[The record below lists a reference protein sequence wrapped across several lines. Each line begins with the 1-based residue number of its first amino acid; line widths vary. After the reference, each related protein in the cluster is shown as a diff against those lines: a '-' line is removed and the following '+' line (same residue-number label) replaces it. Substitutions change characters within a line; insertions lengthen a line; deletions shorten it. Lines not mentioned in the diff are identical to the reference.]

1 MNKMKLFALFSIVC
15 LFMII
20 PAGFSA
26 ENDTAMEA
34 AYNTSDVLT
43 ADYYFDANVGD
54 DTGNG
59 SATNPYKKLTAG
71 RIADNSNIYLASGE
85 YNLSGYKKICNVTFI
100 GSGAS
105 DTVINFHGTG
115 FEVSSSLSLNNVTL
129 NNLGVLNKGTLNATN
144 VIFKGGSTTEGGSI
158 RCDGTNYIINLENCT
173 FCDSHAKYGGAISIS
188 AGTLNINNCL
198 FKDTYSELYGGAIA
212 AKSKAILSINN
223 TKFINTSS
231 NKDSGGAI
239 YIHDSTLDAYNVEIV
254 NSTADFGAAITSL
267 KSFVYLDSFTARLN
281 VAKYYGGAI
290 YAMYREFL
298 ITKSVFDE
306 NSAEN
311 GGAIYAFGVESFF
324 INSNKFTNNR
334 ALNTAGGVYSLKN
347 DVYYDSILDK
357 ELNNTFTNNHALK
370 KSDVY
375 ESQTIDFYINSTDG
389 IFISYDGYYNGTL
402 PSSYDLRSLGQ
413 VTPVKNQGND
423 GNCWAFA
430 ILGALESSI
439 LKATGITLDLS
450 EENMKDLMAEFSPYG
465 RQMETNNG
473 GYDSMGYSYLV
484 NWLGPVND
492 SDDIYKIDAVIS
504 PLLDSF
510 IQIQNIVFL
519 KRNNSTDNDE
529 IKRALMS
536 YGGVSSNLY
545 YTGRYLNGYNYYYD
559 GSLASNHAVVIV
571 GWDDDREISGAP
583 GKGAWIV
590 KNSWGPSWKDK
601 GFFYISY
608 YDSKFARDG
617 IFAFVLNNTIKY
629 DRNYQYDLQGYTDY
643 YINESN
649 TVWYKNRYTAIGN
662 EYLTS
667 VSTYFQK
674 DCSWDL
680 SVYLNGKLKLTQSGT
695 ASKSYM
701 TIDLD
706 QFITL
711 KTGDVFEVVFK
722 ITADNEASFPICEA
736 VSFTENYFTEGMSF
750 VSWDGKN
757 WMDLFNKTGKYSTH
771 VYYGNQVACI
781 KAFTIINKLNPSLEL
796 NVVSEYNPAEFEV
809 VVRNQYG
816 ALAKSG
822 KVTFTVEGE
831 SVQVN
836 VENGVARL
844 SHVFKTLG
852 TNTIKAKF
860 TANGYNT
867 ASKTI
872 TATIYKERTGV
883 SLVFESSV
891 IDYSNRYITASLKD
905 CNANP
910 VAQANVMLE
919 VNGVCYYNFTDNKG
933 MVRFDLADARPGTYP
948 AGIYY
953 DGNAQ
958 FNPSSALS
966 SVTIKAN
973 TDISAIY
980 DGDNHELIADLVDV
994 STGKAIANT
1003 NIVVNIAGKSY
1014 TVKTNSN
1021 GRAVFST
1028 ESLALG
1034 SYEANINYAGSSQF
1048 NPSSAT
1054 VSVLNKANTKLSAV
1068 YDDNARKLIVTLTN
1082 SATGQAV
1089 GGVSVVVYIGSVS
1102 YTVKTNSAGQASLST
1117 SSLVPGNYA
1126 ASVVYN
1132 GNDKYYSSNLSI
1144 DFIVKS
1150 DTAISVVY
1158 SNKEL
1163 LATLTNDFTSEAIG
1177 GAAIIFGF
1185 ADANYTVK
1193 TNSAGQAK
1201 LSTKDMP
1208 LGAYSVAVS
1217 YGGNSLYNP
1226 SSTSIDFNI
1235 KTSTRISAVYNE
1247 DVREITASL
1256 FNDVTDQPVLGATI
1270 GFKINGKTYTNKT
1283 DNSGQAKLSVA
1294 NLPLGTYTAT
1304 VSYGGNSKYESSS
1317 IDVNVPIKANTT
1329 LDVVYNAKDKN
1340 LVATLINDLTGKA
1353 INGATVSVKIN
1364 GITSKIKTDS
1374 TGQVKVS
1381 TKDLASG
1388 IYPASVSYG
1397 GNSKYYSSKTA
1408 MDVLIGVNTRISAAY
1423 KDGVLTATLVEDQT
1437 SRGINGADILV
1448 DFGDVRYTVK
1458 TDSNGQASVSTR
1470 DLAPGS
1476 YTACVSYSGSGGIPS
1491 STSIDIQVK
1500 IDAYFVVEDISVE
1513 YGTDVELTAK
1523 LVNYATGN
1531 GIVGATVGFKF
1542 NGKSYT
1548 AKTDSNGQV
1557 KVTISGL
1564 NPGNY
1569 ETAVT
1574 YNGNSKYN
1582 PAKATFNVIVNK
1594 ITTSF
1599 ELYYDSQT
1607 NEVVATLIN
1616 GATGK
1621 GVYGGTV
1628 GIFLNNVKNI
1638 IITDK
1643 NGQVR
1648 LSLGSADPNTFTAY
1662 ASYAGNTKYFASGAT
1677 ISPLE
1682 SKTTSFISTVYDK
1695 QNAEIVTTLTNTA
1708 TGKGIVGATVGVVI
1722 NNAKNILRTDSAGQ
1736 VIISAAGFDSGI
1748 YSISSSYSG
1757 NSKYTSTS
1765 ATISQFIKKEE

>member
-1 MNKMKLFALFSIVC
+1 MNKMRLFALFSVIC

-20 PAGFSA
+20 PACFSA
-26 ENDTAMEA
+26 QNDTVMEVTN
-34 AYNTSDVLT
+34 NTSDVLIP
-43 ADYYFDANVGD
+43 DYYFDANVD
-54 DTGNG
+54 NDTGNG
-59 SATNPYKKLTAG
+59 SAANPYKQLTAS
-71 RIADNSNIYLASGE
+71 RIADNSNIHLASGV
-85 YNLSGYKKICNVTFI
+85 YTLSAYKKISNVTFI

-105 DTVINFHGTG
+105 DTIINFHGTG
-115 FEVSSSLSLNNVTL
+115 FEVSGSLALNDVTL
-129 NNLGVLNKGTLNATN
+129 NKLAILNKGTLNATN
-144 VIFKGGSTTEGGSI
+144 VIFKGGYNENGGAI
-158 RCDGTNYIINLENCT
+158 RCEGANYSINLENST
-173 FCDSHAKYGGAISIS
+173 FCDSHAKYGGAILIS

-198 FKDTYSELYGGAIA
+198 FNNTYSELYGGAIVA
-212 AKSKAILSINN
+212 SSKAKVSINN
-223 TKFINTSS
+223 TKFLNTLS
-231 NKDSGGAI
+231 NNDSGGAI
-239 YIHDSTLDAYNVEIV
+239 YIYDSTLESFNMEII
-254 NSTADFGAAITSL
+254 NSTANFGGAITSL
-267 KSFVYLDSFTARLN
+267 KSFMYLNNFTARLN
-281 VAKYYGGAI
+281 NAKYYGGAI
-290 YAMYREFL
+290 YAMYREFSL
-298 ITKSVFDE
+298 TKSVFDE

-311 GGAIYAFGVESFF
+311 GGAIYAVGVESFF
-324 INSNKFTNNR
+324 ISSNLFTNNM
-334 ALNTAGGVYSLKN
+334 AVNTAGGIYSLKN

-357 ELNNTFTNNHALK
+357 ALNNTFINNHALK
-370 KSDVY
+370 ENDVY
-375 ESQTIDFYINSTDG
+375 ESQTIDFYINSTDC

-402 PSSYDLRSLGQ
+402 PSKYDLRSLGY

-465 RQMETNNG
+465 RQMETNEG
-473 GYDSMGYSYLV
+473 GYDNMGYSYLV
-484 NWLGPVND
+484 DWLGPVNE
-492 SDDIYKIDAVIS
+492 SDDEYKINAVLS
-504 PLLDSF
+504 PLLDGF
-510 IQIQNIVFL
+510 IQVQNIVFL
-519 KRNNSTDNDE
+519 KRNNSTDNDA

-536 YGGVSSNLY
+536 YGAISSNLY
-545 YTGRYLNGYNYYYD
+545 YHGKYLNGYNYYYD

-571 GWDDDREISGAP
+571 GWDDERVISGAP

-608 YDSKFARDG
+608 YDSKFARSG

-629 DRNYQYDLQGYTDY
+629 DRNYQYDVQGYTDY

-695 ASKSYM
+695 ASQSYM

-711 KTGDVFEVVFK
+711 KKGDEFEIVFK
-722 ITADNEASFPICEA
+722 ITTDNEASFPISEA
-736 VSFTENYFTEGMSF
+736 FSFTENYFTEGMSF

-757 WMDLFNKTGKYSTH
+757 WQDLYNKTGKYSTH

-781 KAFTIINKLNPSLEL
+781 KAFTILNKLNPSLEL

-809 VVRNQYG
+809 IVRNQYG

-831 SVQVN
+831 SITVN

-844 SHVFKTLG
+844 SHVFKSFG

-872 TATIYKERTGV
+872 TATIYKERADV
-883 SLVFESSV
+883 NLAFESSV
-891 IDYSNRYITASLKD
+891 IDYSSRFITATLKD
-905 CNANP
+905 SNENP
-910 VAQANVMLE
+910 IAQANVMLD
-919 VNGVCYYNFTDNKG
+919 VNGVCYYNLTDNG
-933 MVRFDLADARPGTYP
+933 GLVRFDLADAAPGTYP

-953 DGNAQ
+953 DGNTR

-973 TDISAIY
+973 TSLSALY
-980 DGDNHELIADLVDV
+980 DEGAHELIVDLVDV
-994 STGKAIANT
+994 SAGKAIADT
-1003 NIVVNIAGKSY
+1003 NIVINIAGKNH
-1014 TVKTNSN
+1014 TLKTDSN
-1021 GRAVFST
+1021 GQAVFST
-1028 ESLALG
+1028 SSLALG
-1034 SYEANINYAGSSQF
+1034 TYEAIVYYVGNAQF
-1048 NPSSAT
+1048 NPSST
-1054 VSVLNKANTKLSAV
+1054 SVNVPNKAITSLSAV
-1068 YDDNARKLIVTLTN
+1068 YDDGAKKLIVTLTN
-1082 SATGQAV
+1082 SATGQAI
-1089 GGVSVVVYIGSVS
+1089 GGVSVVVHMPSIS
-1102 YTVKTNSAGQASLST
+1102 YTIKTNSAGQVRLST
-1117 SSLVPGNYA
+1117 ANLEPGNYVA
-1126 ASVVYN
+1126 YAVYK
-1132 GNDKYYSSNLSI
+1132 GNDKYYSTNLNI
-1144 DFIVKS
+1144 DFIVKA
-1150 DTAISVVY
+1150 DTCISASY

-1177 GAAIIFGF
+1177 GAEVTFDFG
-1185 ADANYTVK
+1185 DVNYTVK

-1208 LGAYSVAVS
+1208 LGSYSVVVS
-1217 YGGNSLYNP
+1217 YGGNHLYNP
-1226 SSTSIDFNI
+1226 SSKSVDFNI

-1270 GFKINGKTYTNKT
+1270 KFKINGKSYTNTT

-1304 VSYGGNSKYESSS
+1304 VSYGGNSKYDSSS
-1317 IDVNVPIKANTT
+1317 IDVNVPIKANTS
-1329 LDVVYNAKDKN
+1329 LDVVYNSKDKE
-1340 LVATLINDLTGKA
+1340 LVASLINDLTGNVIK
-1353 INGATVSVKIN
+1353 GATLSVKIN
-1364 GITSKIKTDS
+1364 GVTSRIKTDS
-1374 TGQVKVS
+1374 AGQVKVS

-1397 GNSKYYSSKTA
+1397 GNSKYYSSKTV
-1408 MDVLIGVNTRISAAY
+1408 MDVLIDVNTRISAVY
-1423 KDGVLTATLVEDQT
+1423 KDGILTSTLVDDQT
-1437 SRGINGADILV
+1437 GRGINGADILV

-1458 TDSNGQASVSTR
+1458 TDSNGQANVSTR

-1476 YTACVSYSGSGGIPS
+1476 YTASVSYSGSGGIPS

-1500 IDAYFVVEDISVE
+1500 TDAYFVVEDISME
-1513 YGTDVELTAK
+1513 YNGDAELVAT
-1523 LVNYATGN
+1523 LINYATGK

-1548 AKTDSNGQV
+1548 AKTDANGQARV
-1557 KVTISGL
+1557 SLSTL
-1564 NPGNY
+1564 NPSSY
-1569 ETAVT
+1569 DAVVT
-1574 YNGNSKYN
+1574 YNGNTKYN
-1582 PAKATFNVIVNK
+1582 PAKATFNVLVNR
-1594 ITTSF
+1594 ITTRF
-1599 ELYYDSQT
+1599 NVYYDSQS

-1638 IITDK
+1638 IVTDR
-1643 NGQVR
+1643 NGQAR

-1662 ASYAGNTKYFASGAT
+1662 VSYAGNTKYFASGAT
-1677 ISPLE
+1677 MSPLE
-1682 SKTTSFISTVYDK
+1682 NKTTSFISTVYDK

-1722 NNAKNILRTDSAGQ
+1722 NNAKNILKTDSTGQ
-1736 VIISAAGFDSGI
+1736 VRISAAGFDSCI

-1765 ATISQFIKKEE
+1765 ATIIQFIKKEE